1 VSGDYLWDRSGPRDP
16 EIVRLE
22 RLLAPFGQADP
33 APSLRAGSAHRS
45 RRISRAFVVA
55 TVTAAAAAMVL
66 VAVVYRGSTAD
77 AAGFRVTTIAGDPT
91 IGSRPIGGGGRLPS
105 GRWIETDANARAA
118 IDIADIG
125 RVELDPGSRLRLV
138 STRPGDYRMHLV
150 LGTIRA
156 HIWAPPGQFSVETP
170 SATTVDLGCAY
181 SLTVGDD
188 GGGLVRVTSG
198 WVGFEWQGR
207 ESFIPAGAVCVTRP
221 AIGPGTPY
229 FDDVS
234 DAFRSAIDVIDAGDL
249 RRPGALVERREAIDR
264 VLREAREKDVVTL
277 WHLLGRLEPGE
288 RDRVFDVL
296 ARYVPPPAS
305 VTRDGIRGGDHAMLD
320 AWWNRLGLGTT
331 DWWRAWKQQ
340 WRDRSPR

>member
-16 EIVRLE
+16 EVVRLE
-22 RLLAPFGQADP
+22 RMLQPFGQADP
-33 APSLRAGSAHRS
+33 APSLRAGSPHGP
-45 RRISRAFVVA
+45 RRISRAFIVA
-55 TVTAAAAAMVL
+55 TVTAAAAAIVL
-66 VAVVYRGSTAD
+66 VAVVYRGPSAD
-77 AAGFRVTTIAGDPT
+77 AVGFRVTTIAGAPT
-91 IGSRPIGGGGRLPS
+91 IGSRPVGDRGRLPS
-105 GRWIETDANARAA
+105 GRWIETDASARAA
-118 IDIADIG
+118 IDVADIG
-125 RVELDPGSRLRLV
+125 RVELDPSSRLGLL

-150 LGTIRA
+150 RGTIRA
-156 HIWAPPGQFSVETP
+156 VIWAPPGQFSVETP

-188 GGGLVRVTSG
+188 GAGLVRVTVG

-221 AIGPGTPY
+221 ARGPGTPY

-234 DAFRSAIDVIDAGDL
+234 DAFRSAIDVIDAGDS
-249 RRPGALVERREAIDR
+249 RRPGAVLERRAAIDR
-264 VLREAREKDVVTL
+264 VLGEARDKDVVTL
-277 WHLLGRLEPGE
+277 WHLLSRVEPGE

-305 VTRDGIRGGDHAMLD
+305 VARDGIRAGDHAMLD

-331 DWWRAWKQQ
+331 DWWRTWKQQ

>member
-1 VSGDYLWDRSGPRDP
+1 MSGDYLWDRSGPRDP
-16 EIVRLE
+16 EVVRFE
-22 RLLAPFGQADP
+22 RLLAPFGQTDP
-33 APSLRAGSAHRS
+33 APFLRAGSHRS

-55 TVTAAAAAMVL
+55 TVTAALAAVVL
-66 VAVVYRGSTAD
+66 VGVVYRGLATG
-77 AAGFRVTTIAGDPT
+77 AASFPVTTIAGVPT
-91 IGSRPIGGGGRLPS
+91 IGSRPISGRGRLPA
-105 GRWIETDANARAA
+105 GRWIETDASARAA

-125 RVELDPGSRLRLV
+125 RVELDPGSRLGLV

-150 LGTIRA
+150 RGTIRA
-156 HIWAPPGQFSVETP
+156 RIWAPPGQFSVETP

-188 GGGLVRVTSG
+188 GAGLVRVTSG

-234 DAFRSAIDVIDAGDL
+234 DGFRSAIDVIDAGNP
-249 RRPGALVERREAIDR
+249 RRPGALVARRAAIDR
-264 VLREAREKDVVTL
+264 VLGESRDKDVVTL
-277 WHLLGRLEPGE
+277 WHLLSRLEPEE

-296 ARYVPPPAS
+296 ARFVPPPAS
-305 VTRDGIRGGDHAMLD
+305 VTRDGIRGGDQAMLD
-320 AWWNRLGLGTT
+320 AWWDRLGLGTT
-331 DWWRAWKQQ
+331 DWWRTWKQQ